1 MAPQRDTL
9 LLVSLADAIITVAV
23 HVVAGVAVMQ
33 VDVGGAVRAG
43 TGAELREITRVA
55 GFTARCACWL
65 QLRAN
70 VDSSEQASLSKTT
83 TVKPRQIRGELKIAL
98 EKYLANLVKGVLRIQ
113 LKESWLACQCTS
125 YLTVL
130 AALSVCTNSIP
141 LQGAGSSIA
150 AGIHT
155 FLQMEKKG
163 KRSQAEKANISEAE
177 QK

>member
-23 HVVAGVAVMQ
+23 HVVAGVTVMQ

-55 GFTARCACWL
+55 GFTARCACWF

-113 LKESWLACQCTS
+113 FACQCTS